1 MLRVLVD
8 ATALPVNRGGV
19 GRYVDEIVGRL
30 PGLGVDAHVAAQ
42 PRDRDAYAAQLGA
55 DHVHDTPGWAGHPAP
70 RLGWEQTGL
79 PLLVRRVRPD
89 VLFCPHYTL
98 PLASSLGSTPKLVVT
113 LHDATFFS
121 DPKLHLG
128 VKARFF
134 RQWTA
139 LSSRRADALIAPSEA
154 TRAEVVRHTGTD
166 RARITVVPHGVDHE
180 RFRPPS
186 AADVA
191 EVRRWLG
198 LEAPAAYVAFLGT
211 LEPRKN
217 VPALI
222 RAYAK
227 VCAERPDPPVL
238 VLAGGKGWDDGVDP
252 ALAEVAE
259 RAGHLRI
266 IRPGFVPDG
275 LVPAL
280 LGGAT
285 LVAYPAFGEGFG
297 LPVLEAMACG
307 AAVLTTR
314 GLSLA
319 EVGGEAVCYADSP
332 DLTDVADALA
342 RLLDDQAARERLGA
356 AGIERAAG
364 YTWDAAARGHLAV
377 FARVTAGAAR

>member
-8 ATALPVNRGGV
+8 ATALPENRGGV
-19 GRYVDEIVGRL
+19 GRYVDEIVSRL
-30 PGLGVDAHVAAQ
+30 PGLGVEAHVAAQ

-55 DHVHDTPGWAGHPAP
+55 DHVHVPPGWAGSPAP
-70 RLGWEQTGL
+70 RLAWEQTGL
-79 PLLVRRVRPD
+79 PLLVRRVGPD
-89 VLFCPHYTL
+89 VLHSPHYTM
-98 PLASSLGSTPKLVVT
+98 PLASSLAPTPKLVVT

-121 DPKLHLG
+121 DPDLHLG

-154 TRAEVVRHTGTD
+154 TRAEVVRHTGAD
-166 RARITVVPHGVDHE
+166 PDHITVIPHGVDHG
-180 RFRPPS
+180 RFHPPT
-186 AADVA
+186 AAETG
-191 EVRRWLG
+191 EVRQWLG
-198 LEAPAAYVAFLGT
+198 LDAPVAYVAFLGT

-217 VPALI
+217 VPALV
-222 RAYAK
+222 RAYAA

-238 VLAGGKGWDDGVDP
+238 VLAGGKGWDDAIDAAV
-252 ALAEVAE
+252 AEVPA
-259 RAGHLRI
+259 HLRV

-285 LVAYPAFGEGFG
+285 VVAYPALGEGFG

-314 GLSLA
+314 RLSLA
-319 EVGGEAVCYADSP
+319 EVGGDAVAYAESP
-332 DLTDVADALA
+332 AVADIADALA
-342 RLLDDQAARERLGA
+342 RLLDDPDERARLAA
-356 AGIERAAG
+356 AGLERAAG
-364 YTWDAAARGHLAV
+364 YTWDAAARAHV
-377 FARVTAGAAR
+377 DVYERVVAEGVR